1 MSWAKPQG
9 WTWLSVFE
17 ELEEIRVAGQWTAG
31 GDNDIRGGGE
41 KAEPDGTAGQSM
53 ESILGQRYQEVARSD
68 FCFKKIPPPPTWET
82 GFLNPPQP
90 LLPPSA
96 FTSV

>member
-1 MSWAKPQG
+1 MWRDS
-9 WTWLSVFE
+9 
-17 ELEEIRVAGQWTAG
+17 GQQG